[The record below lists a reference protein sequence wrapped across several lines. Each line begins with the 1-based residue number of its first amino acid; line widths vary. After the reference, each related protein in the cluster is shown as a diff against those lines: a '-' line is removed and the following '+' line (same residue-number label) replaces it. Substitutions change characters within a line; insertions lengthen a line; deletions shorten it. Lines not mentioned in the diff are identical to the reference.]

1 MILLGQKH
9 DAIIEQVRIRVVSVD
24 EEDFGNVSAS
34 RPAFDVDDDIEG
46 ISDVGLNC
54 TSAFFQERCVATD
67 STVNFEP
74 LPFA

>member
-24 EEDFGNVSAS
+24 EEDFGNISAS

-54 TSAFFQERCVATD
+54 TIRKVHAALQNTTGETRET
-67 STVNFEP
+67 
-74 LPFA
+74 LLR

>member
-24 EEDFGNVSAS
+24 EEDFGNISAS
-34 RPAFDVDDDIEG
+34 RPAFDVDDDIKG

-54 TSAFFQERCVATD
+54 TIRKVHAALQNTTSETRET
-67 STVNFEP
+67 
-74 LPFA
+74 LLR